1 MLDEFFFL
9 LELLVDH
16 GFDFSSTDSLGFGLF
31 TSVESERKGHG
42 NTVLALFPL
51 TDLCIVS
58 SADPARELVSAARPH
73 WLSVPHKVV
82 LAVIVA
88 TTTVEVFFIIILSV
102 IFRVLVFV
110 IASLIFSS
118 FIFEPEIEF
127 YPWIIIIIL
136 PFLISVKVL
145 MFSQILI
152 QAGFPTLLDVLSASE

>member
-31 TSVESERKGHG
+31 TSVESEREGHG

-58 SADPARELVSAARPH
+58 SADPARELVSATRPH

-82 LAVIVA
+82 LAVIVIA
-88 TTTVEVFFIIILSV
+88 ASTTVEVFFIIILSV

-145 MFSQILI
+145 ML
-152 QAGFPTLLDVLSASE
+152 G